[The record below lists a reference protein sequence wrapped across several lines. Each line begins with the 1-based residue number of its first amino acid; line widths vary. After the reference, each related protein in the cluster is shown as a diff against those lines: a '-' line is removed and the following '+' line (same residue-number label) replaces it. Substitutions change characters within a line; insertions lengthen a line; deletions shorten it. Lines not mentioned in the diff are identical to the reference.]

1 MLKIH
6 LCREE
11 EKEGEK
17 IREWLSLGNQ
27 MKDCWVGRFEKATVA
42 GHWPGQHKSSSP
54 DTFLLRREKQTNTR
68 TPGATWKS
76 PGKWIKKNRRKKI
89 LI

>member
-6 LCREE
+6 LRREE

-42 GHWPGQHKSSSP
+42 GH
-54 DTFLLRREKQTNTR
+54 
-68 TPGATWKS
+68 
-76 PGKWIKKNRRKKI
+76 
-89 LI
+89 